1 MKQRQEIQSME
12 AYIGIMI
19 GLFGL
24 GLSIIAM
31 IYSIVDE
38 FLLNMHIRYTL
49 RFLLSNF
56 SHLMILLGFWL
67 ILRAIEAL
75 LRDVKGLLLRSL
87 EGTSGSRATES
98 VLQLRCPNCGATA
111 PQGTKFCLHCG
122 SLLLQPKICPKCQ
135 KVNVAEA
142 KFCGYCGAELDLR

>member
-1 MKQRQEIQSME
+1 MRQRQEMQSME
-12 AYIGIMI
+12 AYVGIVI

-24 GLSIIAM
+24 GLSIIVM
-31 IYSIVDE
+31 IYSIVYD
-38 FLLNMHIRYTL
+38 FLNMDIRYTL
-49 RFLLSNF
+49 RFLLGNF

-75 LRDVKGLLLRSL
+75 LRDVKRLLLRSL

-98 VLQLRCPNCGATA
+98 VLQLRCPNCGSTA

-122 SLLLQPKICPKCQ
+122 SLLPQPKICPKCQ
-135 KVNVAEA
+135 RVNVPEA
-142 KFCGYCGAELDLR
+142 KFCGYCGAEIDLR